1 MSPLRGRL
9 LGAPRAAS
17 LVSVLPVAA
26 LAALV
31 AGAVVARVAV
41 PRSPAADS
49 TAASV
54 ECTEPAAAGLVAPA
68 PGSARAPG
76 LTGPTPP
83 PAARVPEGSPRVQH
97 GDAARTH
104 RSAAVGP
111 RSARLVF
118 AAAVGGAVAA
128 QVTCSPD
135 EQTLYVATLAGAL
148 VALDRAG
155 RERFRVDLG
164 ERSYTAPA
172 VAGDGTVYVGSDAG
186 KLFAVSPAGQVSFRV
201 ELGGEVDVAPLL
213 LPSGEVFVV
222 AGRTLAWIDRRGNV
236 VRRLQAKRKVF
247 TAPALAGDLVVFGA
261 QDDHAYGVRVS
272 TGAVVFRTPLGADV
286 DGSPAVA
293 DDGSV
298 YFGTDAGEIAHL
310 APNGGVLGRVKVGG
324 YVRGP
329 LSIARNGD
337 VVVGT
342 YGPAPRLVRVRGD
355 AVAGAFALQ
364 GTGSREFGVHG
375 GALEDASGTLY
386 FGAQDDEVYGV
397 SPEGARVLA
406 FRTGGDV
413 DAPLTLLRDGTLVVP
428 SEDGRVYALA
438 AR

>member
-1 MSPLRGRL
+1 MSPVRGRL
-9 LGAPRAAS
+9 LRAPRAAS
-17 LVSVLPVAA
+17 LLAVLPVAA
-26 LAALV
+26 LSALV
-31 AGAVVARVAV
+31 AGAVVARVLPPG
-41 PRSPAADS
+41 PRAPVRA
-49 TAASV
+49 
-54 ECTEPAAAGLVAPA
+54 ECNELAAALPVAPA
-68 PGSARAPG
+68 PSSARGPA
-76 LTGPTPP
+76 LTGPSPP
-83 PAARVPEGSPRVQH
+83 PPARVPEGSPRVQH

-118 AAAVGGAVAA
+118 SADVGGAVAA
-128 QVTCSPD
+128 QVTTSPD
-135 EQTLYVATLAGAL
+135 EQTLYVATLTGAL
-148 VALDRAG
+148 VALGRDG
-155 RERFRVDLG
+155 RERFRVALG

-172 VAGDGTVYVGSDAG
+172 VAADGTVYVGSDAG
-186 KLFAVSPAGQVSFRV
+186 KLFAVSPAGQVTFQV
-201 ELGGEVDVAPLL
+201 ELGDEVDVAPLL
-213 LPSGEVFVV
+213 LPSGEIVV
-222 AGRTLAWIDRRGNV
+222 AAGRTLAWIDRRGNV
-236 VRRLQAKRKVF
+236 VRRLEAKRKVF

-261 QDDHAYGVRVS
+261 QDDHAYGVRAA
-272 TGAVVFRTPLGADV
+272 TGAVVFRARLGADV

-293 DDGSV
+293 DDGTV
-298 YFGTDAGEIAHL
+298 FFGTDAGEVVHL
-310 APNGGVLGRVKVGG
+310 GATGAVLGRVQVGG

-329 LSIARNGD
+329 LAIARNGD

-355 AVAGAFALQ
+355 AVAGAFAVQ

-375 GALEDASGTLY
+375 GALEDARGTLY

-397 SPEGARVLA
+397 SPEGERVFA
-406 FRTGGDV
+406 FHTGGDV